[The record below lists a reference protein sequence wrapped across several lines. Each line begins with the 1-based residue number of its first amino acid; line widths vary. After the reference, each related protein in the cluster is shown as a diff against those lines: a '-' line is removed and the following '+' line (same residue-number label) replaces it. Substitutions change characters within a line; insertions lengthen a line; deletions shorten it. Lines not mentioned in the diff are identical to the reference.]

1 MYLHK
6 LNRLIRMLLSKPP
19 RATFAQLRSFE
30 AVARLGGI
38 TKAAQA
44 LHLTQP
50 TVSTQLRELAAC
62 VGIALLAPAGRGVQL
77 TDAGRDLLATVTHM
91 FASWREF
98 EEGVADFQGMLRGS
112 LRIAGVTTTEYFLAQ
127 WLKPFVDA
135 YPGIDIDLTIDNRS
149 AIISRLE
156 RAQDDLAVMMM
167 PPQHLALQHATVMD
181 NPLVLIGPVKHAWAA
196 SKKVAHKKL
205 PHKKIVHNPRKRPL
219 QQLAGVDLLMREPG
233 SGTRQATL
241 DFLSQHHITPR
252 IRMTLGS
259 NEAIKHAVAAGLGL
273 AIVSQ
278 HALAST
284 PAREGLAV
292 LPMAGLPIAR
302 NWQMV
307 WRSDRRLPRIASV
320 FMDFVRQQVVPAA

>member
-1 MYLHK
+1 
-6 LNRLIRMLLSKPP
+6 MLLSKQP

-50 TVSTQLRELAAC
+50 TVSTQLRELAES

-91 FASWREF
+91 FTHWREF

-127 WLKPFVDA
+127 WLKPFAGA

-149 AIISRLE
+149 TIISRLD
-156 RAQDDLAVMMM
+156 RAQDDLTVMMM

-196 SKKVAHKKL
+196 SKNAA
-205 PHKKIVHNPRKRPL
+205 NSTARKRPL

-241 DFLSQHHITPR
+241 DFLGHHHITPR

-302 NWQMV
+302 NWQLV
-307 WRSDRRLPRIASV
+307 WRSDRRLSRIASV
-320 FMDFVRQQVVPAA
+320 FMDFVQRQVVRSA

>member
-1 MYLHK
+1 MY
-6 LNRLIRMLLSKPP
+6 LSKPP

-30 AVARLGGI
+30 VVARLGGI

-50 TVSTQLRELAAC
+50 TVSTQLRELADS
-62 VGIALLAPAGRGVQL
+62 VGIALLTPAGRGVQL
-77 TDAGRDLLATVTHM
+77 TDAGRDLLTTVSRM
-91 FASWREF
+91 FENWREF
-98 EEGVADFQGMLRGS
+98 EEGVADTQGLLRGS

-127 WLKPFVDA
+127 WLKPFVEA

-149 AIISRLE
+149 AIIARLE
-156 RAQDDLAVMMM
+156 RAQDDLSVMMM
-167 PPQHLALQHATVMD
+167 PPQHIALEHATVMD
-181 NPLVLIGPVKHAWAA
+181 NPLVLIGPAKHAWAVANKAA
-196 SKKVAHKKL
+196 SSAA
-205 PHKKIVHNPRKRPL
+205 PASTRKRPL

-241 DFLSQHHITPR
+241 DFLSQHHIVPR

-273 AIVSQ
+273 AIVSR
-278 HALAST
+278 HALAPN

-292 LPMAGLPIAR
+292 LPVAGLPIAR
-302 NWQMV
+302 SWQLV
-307 WRSDRRLPRIASV
+307 WRRDRRLPRIASV
-320 FMDFVRQQVVPAA
+320 FMDFVQRQVLSSG

>member
-1 MYLHK
+1 MFISK
-6 LNRLIRMLLSKPP
+6 LP
-19 RATFAQLRSFE
+19 RTTFAQLRSFE

-38 TKAAQA
+38 TKAAKA

-50 TVSTQLRELAAC
+50 TVSTQLRELADS
-62 VGIALLAPAGRGVQL
+62 VGIALLSPAGRGVQL
-77 TDAGRDLLATVTHM
+77 TDAGRDLLVTVARM
-91 FASWREF
+91 FENWREF

-149 AIISRLE
+149 AIIARLE
-156 RAQDDLAVMMM
+156 NAQDDLTVMMM
-167 PPQHLALQHATVMD
+167 PPPHIALDHATAMR
-181 NPLVLIGPVKHAWAA
+181 NPLVLIGPVGHAWAA
-196 SKKVAHKKL
+196 KEKQLEKNA
-205 PHKKIVHNPRKRPL
+205 RRRPL
-219 QQLAGVDLLMREPG
+219 RQLAQVDLLMREQG
-233 SGTRQATL
+233 SGTRQATI
-241 DFLSQHHITPR
+241 DFLAQHHIIPR

-278 HALAST
+278 HTLVSNPT
-284 PAREGLAV
+284 REGLAI

-302 NWQMV
+302 NWQLV
-307 WRSDRRLPRIASV
+307 WRSDRQLSRITST
-320 FMDFVRQQVVPAA
+320 FINFVQQQIAPAI

>member
-1 MYLHK
+1 MF
-6 LNRLIRMLLSKPP
+6 ISKPP

-38 TKAAQA
+38 TKAAKA

-50 TVSTQLRELAAC
+50 TVSTQLRELADS
-62 VGIALLAPAGRGVQL
+62 VGIALLSPAGRGVQL
-77 TDAGRDLLATVTHM
+77 TDAGRGLLTTVARM
-91 FASWREF
+91 FENWREF

-127 WLKPFVDA
+127 WLKPFVNA

-149 AIISRLE
+149 AIIARLE
-156 RAQDDLAVMMM
+156 NAQDDLTVMMM
-167 PPQHLALQHATVMD
+167 PPPHIALDHATVMR
-181 NPLVLIGPVKHAWAA
+181 NPLVLIGPVGHDWAA
-196 SKKVAHKKL
+196 KEVLLEKN
-205 PHKKIVHNPRKRPL
+205 IRRRPL
-219 QQLAGVDLLMREPG
+219 RQLAQVDLLMREKG
-233 SGTRQATL
+233 SGTRQATI
-241 DFLSQHHITPR
+241 DFLAQHQITPC

-278 HALAST
+278 HTLVSN

-302 NWQMV
+302 NWQLV
-307 WRSDRRLPRIASV
+307 WRNDRQLSRIAST
-320 FMDFVRQQVVPAA
+320 FIKFVQQELNRQGR

>member
-1 MYLHK
+1 
-6 LNRLIRMLLSKPP
+6 MLLSKLP

-50 TVSTQLRELAAC
+50 TVSTQLRELADC

-77 TDAGRDLLATVTHM
+77 TDAGRDLLATVTRM
-91 FASWREF
+91 FTHWREF
-98 EEGVADFQGMLRGS
+98 EEGVVDFQGMLRGS

-127 WLKPFVDA
+127 WLKPFAGA
-135 YPGIDIDLTIDNRS
+135 YPGIDIDLVIDNRS

-196 SKKVAHKKL
+196 SKKIAHS
-205 PHKKIVHNPRKRPL
+205 PQRKRPL

-278 HALAST
+278 HALAGT